1 MPRIKVVT
9 DSTCD
14 IPEGLLKQ
22 FDVTVVPLSIQWGK
36 DTYLDKVTLT
46 TSDMQRRLEAELGA
60 RPGVLSPSVDDFS
73 RVYRSLRDTCDG
85 VVSIHLSG
93 KLSDTV
99 NNAATAR
106 EAFGPVGHGGPFP
119 IAVVDSQSV
128 SMGLGWIVLAVARA
142 AQAGLELTKL
152 ANMAMRLRG
161 QTHVAFITDGV
172 DALIQGGLASNLAPH
187 LASLGA
193 IKPLFHLEEG
203 HVAVYER
210 TRTRAKARD
219 SLYNFVEDFPK
230 IGEMAVLHTGPQ
242 NDLDHLLTRVG
253 AIYPRERIVIVQP
266 GPALASLLGPDAL
279 GVAVFEGE
287 ET

>member
-1 MPRIKVVT
+1 MPQIRVVT

-14 IPEGLLKQ
+14 IPEALLKQ
-22 FDVTVVPLSIQWGK
+22 FDITVVPLSLQWGDETHLDKLTLQIPDYIQWVEETGEQP
-36 DTYLDKVTLT
+36 
-46 TSDMQRRLEAELGA
+46 SI
-60 RPGVLSPSVDDFS
+60 LSPSVDDFT

-99 NNAATAR
+99 TNAATAR

-119 IAVVDSQSV
+119 IAVVDSQTM
-128 SMGLGWIVLAVARA
+128 SMGLGWMVLAVARA
-142 AQAGLELTKL
+142 AQAGLELNKL
-152 ANMAMRLRG
+152 ANMAVRLRG
-161 QTHVAFITDGV
+161 QTHVAFITDSVDVLLKSGV
-172 DALIQGGLASNLAPH
+172 ASNLASQAAT
-187 LASLGA
+187 LAA
-193 IKPLFHLEEG
+193 MKPLFHLEEG
-203 HVAVYER
+203 QIAVYER

-230 IGEMAVLHTGPQ
+230 IGEMAVINTGTQ

-253 AIYPRERIVIVQP
+253 AIYPRERVVVVQP
-266 GPALASLLGPDAL
+266 GPAVTSIIGPDAL